1 MGRIIAS
8 VTISNLKDKDKDKTK
23 KIRIDALVDTAASHI
38 ILPVAWKVKAR

>member
-8 VTISNLKDKDKDKTK
+8 VTISNLKDKDKIK
-23 KIRIDALVDTAASHI
+23 KIRIDALVDTSASHI

>member
-8 VTISNLKDKDKDKTK
+8 VTISNLKDKDKIK